1 MRTLRPLLCSLLL
14 ITSGLALGQDC
25 RLRVG
30 WEEWYPLI
38 HERDGQLAGS
48 EFVLLSTL
56 AKQANCQLEFIEL
69 PWIRALKSL
78 QNGDIDLLYGAS
90 KTPEREAFAQFSR
103 PYRVE
108 QMLLLTQR
116 EGPSQPGPI
125 SLTDWLATPNG
136 NGKPRVLGVILGFYY
151 GDQLDLIVHAP
162 EAQAQ
167 RLQVRWD
174 QQLLKLLK
182 ARRIDGYLIEASI
195 APQLTRQNP
204 QALQQHQV
212 SEQNPEPMHLMF
224 SQRVPVEIVQRFNA
238 AIAAPA
244 KP

>member
-108 QMLLLTQR
+108 QMLLLTHR
-116 EGPSQPGPI
+116 EGPAQPGPI

-136 NGKPRVLGVILGFYY
+136 NDKPRLLGVILGFYY
-151 GDQLDLIVHAP
+151 GDQLDPIVHAP
-162 EAQAQ
+162 
-167 RLQVRWD
+167 R
-174 QQLLKLLK
+174 
-182 ARRIDGYLIEASI
+182 
-195 APQLTRQNP
+195 P
-204 QALQQHQV
+204 
-212 SEQNPEPMHLMF
+212 
-224 SQRVPVEIVQRFNA
+224 
-238 AIAAPA
+238 
-244 KP
+244 KPSACKCAGTSNY

>member
-1 MRTLRPLLCSLLL
+1 MRRTSLLAL
-14 ITSGLALGQDC
+14 PLVLAL
-25 RLRVG
+25 
-30 WEEWYPLI
+30 
-38 HERDGQLAGS
+38 A
-48 EFVLLSTL
+48 
-56 AKQANCQLEFIEL
+56 
-69 PWIRALKSL
+69 
-78 QNGDIDLLYGAS
+78 
-90 KTPEREAFAQFSR
+90 
-103 PYRVE
+103 
-108 QMLLLTQR
+108 
-116 EGPSQPGPI
+116 
-125 SLTDWLATPNG
+125 
-136 NGKPRVLGVILGFYY
+136 
-151 GDQLDLIVHAP
+151 AP

-167 RLQVRWD
+167 RLQVRRD

>member
-56 AKQANCQLEFIEL
+56 AKQAHCQLEFIEL

-90 KTPEREAFAQFSR
+90 KTPERE
-103 PYRVE
+103 
-108 QMLLLTQR
+108 
-116 EGPSQPGPI
+116 GPSQSGPI
-125 SLTDWLATPNG
+125 SLTDWLATPNA

-151 GDQLDLIVHAP
+151 GDSLDLIVHAP

-224 SQRVPVEIVQRFNA
+224 SRQVPGAIVQRFDA
-238 AIAAPA
+238 AIAAQA

>member
-1 MRTLRPLLCSLLL
+1 MRVLRHLIGILLVTLA
-14 ITSGLALGQDC
+14 GQAQAQDC

-108 QMLLLTQR
+108 QMLLLTHR
-116 EGPSQPGPI
+116 EGPPQPGPI
-125 SLTDWLATPNG
+125 SLTSWLATSNG
-136 NGKPRVLGVILGFYY
+136 KGKPRVLGVILGFYY
-151 GDQLDLIVHAP
+151 GDSLDPIVHAP

-182 ARRIDGYLIEASI
+182 AKRIDGYLIEASI
-195 APQLTRQNP
+195 VPQLTRQNP

-212 SEQNPEPMHLMF
+212 NEQNPEPMHLMF
-224 SQRVPVEIVQRFNA
+224 SQQVPIEIVQRFDA

>member
-14 ITSGLALGQDC
+14 ITSGLAQAQDC

-48 EFVLLSTL
+48 EFVLLSSL
-56 AKQANCQLEFIEL
+56 AKQAHCQLEFIEL

-108 QMLLLTQR
+108 QMLLLTHR
-116 EGPSQPGPI
+116 EGTAQPGPI
-125 SLTDWLATPNG
+125 SLTDWLATPNA
-136 NGKPRVLGVILGFYY
+136 NDKPRLLGVILGFYY
-151 GDQLDLIVHAP
+151 GDQLDPIVHAP

-182 ARRIDGYLIEASI
+182 AKRIDGYLIEASI
-195 APQLTRQNP
+195 AHQLTRQNP

-238 AIAAPA
+238 AIAAPV

>member
-78 QNGDIDLLYGAS
+78 HNGDIDLLYGAS
-90 KTPEREAFAQFSR
+90 KTPEREAFAHFSQ

-108 QMLLLTQR
+108 QMLLLTNR
-116 EGPSQPGPI
+116 EDTAQPGPI

-136 NGKPRVLGVILGFYY
+136 NGKPRLLGVILGFYY
-151 GDQLDLIVHAP
+151 GDQLDPIVHAP

-182 ARRIDGYLIEASI
+182 AKRIDGYLIEASI

>member
-1 MRTLRPLLCSLLL
+1 MRTLRHLIYSLL
-14 ITSGLALGQDC
+14 ICISGLAQAQDC
-25 RLRVG
+25 HLRVG

-38 HERDGQLAGS
+38 HERDGQLTGS
-48 EFVLLSTL
+48 EFVLLSRL
-56 AKQANCQLEFIEL
+56 AKQANCQLEFVEL
-69 PWIRALKSL
+69 PWIRALRSL

-108 QMLLLTQR
+108 QMLLLTHR
-116 EGPSQPGPI
+116 EGPAQPGPI

-136 NGKPRVLGVILGFYY
+136 NDKPRLLGVILGFYY
-151 GDQLDLIVHAP
+151 GDQLDPIVHAP

-182 ARRIDGYLIEASI
+182 AKRIDGYLIEASI

-212 SEQNPEPMHLMF
+212 SEQNPEPMHVMF

>member
-56 AKQANCQLEFIEL
+56 AKQAHCQLEFIEL

-108 QMLLLTQR
+108 QMLLLTHR
-116 EGPSQPGPI
+116 EGTAQPGPI

-151 GDQLDLIVHAP
+151 GDQLDPTVHAP

-182 ARRIDGYLIEASI
+182 AKRIDGYLIEASI

>member
-14 ITSGLALGQDC
+14 ITSGLAQAQDC

-56 AKQANCQLEFIEL
+56 AKQAHCQLEFIEL

-90 KTPEREAFAQFSR
+90 KTPEREAFAHFSQ

-108 QMLLLTQR
+108 QMLLLTNR
-116 EGPSQPGPI
+116 EDTAQPGPI

-136 NGKPRVLGVILGFYY
+136 NGKPRLLGVILGFYY
-151 GDQLDLIVHAP
+151 GDQLDPIVHAP

-182 ARRIDGYLIEASI
+182 AKRIDGYLIEASI

>member
-48 EFVLLSTL
+48 EFVLLSSL

-90 KTPEREAFAQFSR
+90 KTPEREAFAHFSQ

-108 QMLLLTQR
+108 QMLLLTNR
-116 EGPSQPGPI
+116 EDTAQPGPI

-136 NGKPRVLGVILGFYY
+136 NGKPRLLGVILGFYY
-151 GDQLDLIVHAP
+151 GDQLDPIVHAP

-182 ARRIDGYLIEASI
+182 AKRIDGYLIEASI

>member
-48 EFVLLSTL
+48 EFVLLSSL

-90 KTPEREAFAQFSR
+90 KTPEREAFAHFSQ

-108 QMLLLTQR
+108 QMLLLTNR
-116 EGPSQPGPI
+116 EDTAQPGPI

-136 NGKPRVLGVILGFYY
+136 NGKPRLLGVILGFYY
-151 GDQLDLIVHAP
+151 GDQLDPIVHAP
-162 EAQAQ
+162 EAKAQ

-182 ARRIDGYLIEASI
+182 AKRIDGYLIEASI